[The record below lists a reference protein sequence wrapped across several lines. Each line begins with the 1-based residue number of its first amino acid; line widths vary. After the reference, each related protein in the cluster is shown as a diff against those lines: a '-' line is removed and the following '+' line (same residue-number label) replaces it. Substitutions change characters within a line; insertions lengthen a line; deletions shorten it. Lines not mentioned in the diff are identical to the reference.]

1 MDYSLLNGIG
11 SYLMLGQGNGIQ
23 NGISS
28 YLTNPYMVS
37 PYLLGTYSSGLMSQA
52 GISNVFQ
59 SGVRFGQAL
68 EKAKDNNP
76 ESAEQLQKALEE
88 AFGSK
93 GSGKTAATGSSGK
106 ESAAAVYEPSYGN
119 VQRSHGS
126 LESYLEGRRAS
137 RLQQRQ
143 VWGRRR
149 AETEL

>member
-11 SYLMLGQGNGIQ
+11 SYLMLGQGNGI
-23 NGISS
+23 SS

-37 PYLLGTYSSGLMSQA
+37 PYLSGTYSSGLMSQA

-93 GSGKTAATGSSGK
+93 GSGK

>member
-11 SYLMLGQGNGIQ
+11 SYLMLGQGNE
-23 NGISS
+23 ISS
-28 YLTNPYMVS
+28 YLTNPYLANS
-37 PYLLGTYSSGLMSQA
+37 YLSGIYSSGLMSQA

-68 EKAKDNNP
+68 EKAKENNP

-106 ESAAAVYEPSYGN
+106 DSTAAVYEPSYGN
-119 VQRSHGS
+119 VQRSRGS

-143 VWGRRR
+143 AWRQH
-149 AETEL
+149 